1 MTRQGNKTLIVTN
14 AYTPF
19 GKGQTTNTMTDS
31 IYTIALLTI
40 ASGMTII
47 AGISAYLYRQRDGQF
62 EAAAKRCNELATK
75 LEREELLTRRLD
87 ESGKRSEDTAGY
99 YMNRCDQLQ
108 EERDMLRRTI
118 QGLQETQTQLERI
131 ISDLSAERATLYRR
145 NAKGQIEPITPK
157 PRKPHTLKH
166 GMTVKDPTSEQA
178 KRIFREAKKAGIE
191 VYKAEMFGDE
201 FTDIWYSSPSNV
213 IMPRVDRDTV
223 TETHIT
229 PTEFIRRIRG
239 EQE

>member
-1 MTRQGNKTLIVTN
+1 
-14 AYTPF
+14 
-19 GKGQTTNTMTDS
+19 MTDS
-31 IYTIALLTI
+31 IYTIALFI
-40 ASGMTII
+40 ISAGMTTI

-62 EAAAKRCNELATK
+62 DAAARRCNELA
-75 LEREELLTRRLD
+75 EENEQYETALAT
-87 ESGKRSEDTAGY
+87 SEATVK
-99 YMNRCDQLQ
+99 
-108 EERDMLRRTI
+108 
-118 QGLQETQTQLERI
+118 GLKETQAQLERI
-131 ISDLSAERATLYRR
+131 IHKAGADLKDTEANMEWWKNNAQASQAIIATLYLR

-166 GMTVKDPTSEQA
+166 GMTVKDPTEAQA

-223 TETHIT
+223 TETRIT
-229 PTEFIRRIRG
+229 PTEFVRRIRG